1 MEPMPS
7 KCLALKNHPI
17 SCWDSFWHWLKS
29 VSNSSFSYFFRP
41 WLHRQSFD
49 IWNSIN
55 RTLPLNSAAMV
66 QPFAA
71 SPWTKL
77 GKWSQLKI
85 NQHFVL
91 FFLRITFQPGQI
103 PNLLCSCTNS
113 CISTRCLN
121 CWWLSSCLKP
131 TFALPAHLIA
141 WLLQNRISDQTTQR
155 GLDCHCLQPWRVSP
169 VRQNEVTLMSTL
181 QLRHGYWAPSS
192 CCLSKI
198 ICHFCSLHAEINIKT
213 WLTKSLMRMNS
224 FGASSETK
232 LSQKL
237 HNH

>member
-1 MEPMPS
+1 MLRFL
-7 KCLALKNHPI
+7 LALTEPNQ
-17 SCWDSFWHWLKS
+17 
-29 VSNSSFSYFFRP
+29 SNSSSSYFFRP
-41 WLHRQSFD
+41 WLHMQSFD

-55 RTLPLNSAAMV
+55 STHPLNSAALA
-66 QPFAA
+66 QLFGA
-71 SPWTKL
+71 SPWIKL
-77 GKWSQLKI
+77 GNWSQLKI

-91 FFLRITFQPGQI
+91 FYLRITFQLRSDPQSIVQLYKQLYQHKVPELLMVILVPKANVCI
-103 PNLLCSCTNS
+103 PSSPHFMAAVEQKHWPNW
-113 CISTRCLN
+113 TR
-121 CWWLSSCLKP
+121 
-131 TFALPAHLIA
+131 
-141 WLLQNRISDQTTQR
+141 R
-155 GLDCHCLQPWRVSP
+155 GLDCHCLQLWRVSSM
-169 VRQNEVTLMSTL
+169 RQNEVILMSVL

-224 FGASSETK
+224 FGPSSETK